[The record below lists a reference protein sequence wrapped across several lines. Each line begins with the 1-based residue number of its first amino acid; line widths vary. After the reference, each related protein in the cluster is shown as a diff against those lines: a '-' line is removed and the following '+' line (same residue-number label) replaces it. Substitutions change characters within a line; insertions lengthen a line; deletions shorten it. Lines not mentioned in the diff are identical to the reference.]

1 MNRGSTLFLRAVIV
15 LMALGVLALCIIVLP
30 QGISSELAPGAD
42 FDYGP
47 IMIGMYLSAI
57 PFFIALYQAFKLL
70 NLIDKNNAFSELAV
84 NALKN
89 IKYCAIAISALYA
102 IGMPYIFKVAD
113 RDDAPGVVA
122 IALVIIGASFVI
134 AIFAG
139 VLQRL
144 LQNVIDI
151 KAENEL
157 TV

>member
-1 MNRGSTLFLRAVIV
+1 MKRGSTLFLKTVII

-30 QGISSELAPGAD
+30 QGIRSELEPAAD
-42 FDYGP
+42 FDYGL
-47 IMIGMYLSAI
+47 IMIGMYVSAI

-84 NALKN
+84 KALKN
-89 IKYCAIAISALYA
+89 IKYCALAISALYA
-102 IGMPYIFKVAD
+102 IGMPYIFTVAD

-122 IALVIIGASFVI
+122 IGLIIIGASFVI
-134 AIFAG
+134 AMFAG
-139 VLQRL
+139 VLQKL
-144 LQNVIDI
+144 LQNVLDI